1 MVRPEKDQR
10 DEVSEK
16 DDQVKREEER
26 QVEDK
31 VRFGKVMIIVSDVL
45 CVLCCMAKVHTS

>member
-1 MVRPEKDQR
+1 MVHHEKDQR

-31 VRFGKVMIIVSDVL
+31 VRFGKITI
-45 CVLCCMAKVHTS
+45 